1 MSRSR
6 SKASPF
12 KRHLPQIIA
21 GVAISVIG
29 LLAFLGIRSILSE
42 QPGHVAPK
50 VQTIRLI
57 KPPPP
62 PPPPPK
68 VEEPPEPY
76 VQEKIDEP
84 EPEEPAPDMADE
96 PPPGEQLGLDA
107 EGGAGADSFG
117 LIGNKGGRGLLSGA
131 GDPEQQYGLQIQ
143 SDISDALSSDDVI
156 ARITY
161 SIVVKLW
168 IRFDGHIQHVKLVKS
183 TGDPDIDKRMEEIIG
198 KISFERPPASL
209 RMPIRYRISSRR

>member
-1 MSRSR
+1 MSKS
-6 SKASPF
+6 SPF
-12 KRHLPQIIA
+12 KRHLPQIVA
-21 GVAISVIG
+21 GTAIIVIG
-29 LLAFLGIRSILSE
+29 LAALLGIRSILSE
-42 QPGHVAPK
+42 EPGHVAPK

-68 VEEPPEPY
+68 MDEPPPEPD

-84 EPEEPAPDMADE
+84 EPEDPVDDIADE

-107 EGGAGADSFG
+107 EGGAGGDNFG

-131 GDPEQQYGLQIQ
+131 GDPEQQYGLQVQ
-143 SDISDALSSDDVI
+143 SDISDALSSDDTI

-161 SIVVKLW
+161 TIVVKLW

-183 TGDPDIDKRMEEIIG
+183 TGDRDIDKRMEQIIR
-198 KISFERPPASL
+198 KIRFERPPTSL